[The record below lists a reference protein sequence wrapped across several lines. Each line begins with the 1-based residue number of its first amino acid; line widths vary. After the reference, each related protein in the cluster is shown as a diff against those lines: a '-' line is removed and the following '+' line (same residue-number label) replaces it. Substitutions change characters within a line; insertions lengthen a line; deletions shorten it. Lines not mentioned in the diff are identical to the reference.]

1 MPVWNPSAELLEPAA
16 LRALQLD
23 RLRNLIARVTERVPF
38 YRDTFARARVTASDI
53 KSLDDLRRIPFTT
66 KSDLRDNYP
75 FGLFAVKTEDL
86 ARIHASS
93 GTTGKPT
100 VTGYTPNDLTLW
112 GEVMARSLSMAG
124 VTATD
129 IVHNA
134 YGYGLFTGGLGVHL
148 GAERIGATIVPISGG
163 LTKRQ
168 VMLLED
174 FGATVLTSTPS
185 YALVIAEELAEQG
198 IDVAKRL
205 KLRAG
210 IFGAEPW
217 TETMRS
223 ELESKLRIRALNIY
237 GLTEIIGPGVSQE
250 CEHATGMHLFEDVF
264 LPEIV
269 DPDTDEPLP
278 LGETGELVL
287 TTLTKEAMPVVRY
300 RTRDRTRLIPGVCPC
315 GRTLVRME
323 RIMGRTDDMLIVRGV
338 NVFPQ
343 LIERTLLS
351 IGDLE
356 PQYQIVVQR
365 AEHQLDDL
373 EVVVE
378 GTVMLFEPGEEGRRA
393 LVAERVT
400 RALNDTLGIAVNV
413 RIAEP
418 KSLPRSEGKARRVV
432 DRRELNR

>member
-1 MPVWNPSAELLEPAA
+1 MPVWNPSVELLDPAA
-16 LRALQLD
+16 LRAMQLD
-23 RLRNLIARVTERVPF
+23 RLRRLMTYVNERVPF
-38 YRDTFARARVTASDI
+38 YREAFRAARVTPEDMR
-53 KSLDDLRRIPFTT
+53 SLDDLRRIPFTV

-75 FGLFAVKTEDL
+75 FGLFAVPQHDL

-100 VTGYTPNDLTLW
+100 VAGYTANDLALW
-112 GEVMARSLSMAG
+112 GEVMARALSMAG
-124 VTATD
+124 VTPTD

-134 YGYGLFTGGLGVHL
+134 YGYGLFTGGLGVHI
-148 GAERIGATIVPISGG
+148 GAERIGATVVPVSGG

-174 FGATVLTSTPS
+174 FGATVITCTPS

-198 IDVAKRL
+198 IDVATRL
-205 KLRAG
+205 ELRVG

-217 TETMRS
+217 TETMRR
-223 ELESKLRIRALNIY
+223 ELETKLGIRALNIY
-237 GLTEIIGPGVSQE
+237 GLTEIIGPGVAQE
-250 CEHATGMHLFEDVF
+250 CEHAAGMHLFEDVF

-269 DPDTDEPLP
+269 DPESGEPLP
-278 LGETGELVL
+278 LGEEGELVL

-300 RTRDRTRLIPGVCPC
+300 RTRDRTRLIPGECAC
-315 GRTLVRME
+315 GRTLVRVE
-323 RIMGRTDDMLIVRGV
+323 RIMGRTDDMLIIRGV

-351 IGDLE
+351 IEDLE

-365 AEHQLDDL
+365 AERQLDDL
-373 EVVVE
+373 EIIVE
-378 GTVMLFEPGEEGRRA
+378 GTNVLFESGAEARRA
-393 LVAERVT
+393 SVGERVT
-400 RALNDTLGIAVNV
+400 RALNDTLGIAVSV

-418 KSLPRSEGKARRVV
+418 RSLPRSEGKAKRVI
-432 DRRELNR
+432 DRRDLAT

>member
-1 MPVWNPSAELLEPAA
+1 MPVWNPSAELLPRDA
-16 LRALQLD
+16 LRLLQVD
-23 RLRNLIARVTERVPF
+23 RLRRLVAYTSERVPF
-38 YRDTFARARVTASDI
+38 YRDALGRSGVTASDI
-53 KSLDDLRRIPFTT
+53 RSLDDLRRLPFTV
-66 KSDLRDNYP
+66 KEDLRDNYP
-75 FGLFAVKTEDL
+75 FGLFAVRKEDL

-100 VTGYTPNDLTLW
+100 VAGYTPADLVLW

-124 VTATD
+124 VTAD
-129 IVHNA
+129 DVVHNA

-148 GAERIGATIVPISGG
+148 GAERIGATVVPVSGG

-174 FGATVLTSTPS
+174 FGATVLTCTPS

-205 KLRAG
+205 NLRVG

-217 TETMRS
+217 TETMRR
-223 ELESKLRIRALNIY
+223 ETEAKLGIRALNIY
-237 GLTEIIGPGVSQE
+237 GLTEIIGPGVAQE
-250 CEHATGMHLFEDVF
+250 CEDAAGMHLFEDVF

-269 DPDTDEPLP
+269 DPDT
-278 LGETGELVL
+278 GETLPAGEQGELVL
-287 TTLTKEAMPVVRY
+287 TTLTKEAMPVIRY
-300 RTRDRTRLIPGVCPC
+300 RTRDRTRLIHEPCAC

-343 LIERTLLS
+343 LIEQTLLS
-351 IGDLE
+351 IEGLE

-365 AEHQLDDL
+365 VELLDEL
-373 EVVVE
+373 EVSVE
-378 GTVMLFEPGEEGRRA
+378 GTSALFESGADARRA
-393 LVAERVT
+393 SLGARVT
-400 RALNDTLGIAVNV
+400 QALVEALGVSVNV

-418 KSLPRSEGKARRVV
+418 RSLPRSEGKAKRVI
-432 DRRELNR
+432 DRRELDRA